1 MRPTRSASCAP
12 AAAHSASN
20 AAAATGLVTHP
31 SRRHRHGVQPQTPVH
46 CYTASLLLAQCL
58 EISEILRPAT
68 RAFVLPKGRTTENRN
83 VHSRHIAFHAILP
96 GSVERYAADRC
107 KDVDPI
113 RRKSQLSD
121 DIRPYEVVERDAKV
135 NERSTKGRE
144 RCQDARRVPRVRLY
158 QDIEVAGRAG
168 DAVHGKRVRAHD
180 QKNHLMGDKLTKHV
194 AKIVDHGPPCAPC
207 SRSVDNF
214 TGISFRE

>member
-1 MRPTRSASCAP
+1 MIATWMLSSVVFTALLGIAALCAEWGLRSARRATRWP
-12 AAAHSASN
+12 WLLALAAG
-20 AAAATGLVTHP
+20 T
-31 SRRHRHGVQPQTPVH
+31 
-46 CYTASLLLAQCL
+46 TASLLLAQCL

-135 NERSTKGRE
+135 NERSTEGRE
-144 RCQDARRVPRVRLY
+144 RCQDARRVHRVRLY

-194 AKIVDHGPPCAPC
+194 AKIVDHLLSCAPC

-214 TGISFRE
+214 PGISFRE